1 VYILCSESK
10 ITDNPGWFC
19 DDRIG
24 LTDLVKV
31 FGVLKQ
37 GADFDVRFYTPDLS
51 EFNSGFIL
59 EECNIL
65 ETRCYVQCVKNRI
78 QKLGTGLFTLR
89 SIWCMQFGVRM
100 SICMEAV
107 RSLHVIRS
115 ESSVA
120 VWDELVGDLDITL
133 YVNSES
139 NITILMSM
147 LQIAT
152 VHNLLSHKDTMKWV
166 GVLILK

>member
-1 VYILCSESK
+1 M
-10 ITDNPGWFC
+10 
-19 DDRIG
+19 
-24 LTDLVKV
+24 KV

-37 GADFDVRFYTPDLS
+37 GADFDVRFHILDLV

-65 ETRCYVQCVKNRI
+65 ETCCYVQCVKGRI
-78 QKLGTGLFTLR
+78 HKLGTGLFTLR
-89 SIWCMQFGVRM
+89 SIWCMHFEVRV

-107 RSLHVIRS
+107 RLLQVMCS

-120 VWDELVGDLDITL
+120 IWDELVGDLDML

-139 NITILMSM
+139 NVTVLMSM
-147 LQIAT
+147 LHITT

-166 GVLILK
+166 GVLILE